1 MVKYW
6 KKPEVMEKKAQY
18 IRERYASDPKYR
30 KYIKKFNEE
39 YYEENKDLMIRRARK
54 RNKELGEEYTEYQKK
69 YYEENREKMLAYQ
82 KRYQK
87 KNKERIAEYMRK
99 YRAKKAKSNT

>member
-1 MVKYW
+1 MGKYW
-6 KKPEVMEKKAQY
+6 KKPEVMKKKAEY

-30 KYIKKFNEE
+30 KYMKKFNEE
-39 YYEENKDLMIRRARK
+39 YYEENKDIMIRRARQ
-54 RNKELGEEYTEYQKK
+54 RNKKLGEDYTEYQAK
-69 YYEENREKMLAYQ
+69 YYEENKEKMIAYQ

-99 YRAKKAKSNT
+99 YRAKKAKAST

>member
-6 KKPEVMEKKAQY
+6 KKPEVMKKKADY

-30 KYIKKFNEE
+30 KYMKKFNEE
-39 YYEENKDLMIRRARK
+39 YYEENKDLMIRRARQ
-54 RNKELGEEYTEYQKK
+54 RNNKLGEEYNAYQAE
-69 YYEENREKMLAYQ
+69 YYEKNKERMLAYQ
-82 KRYQK
+82 KRYQQ
-87 KNKERIAEYMRK
+87 KNKKKIAEYMRK